1 MGLAGVHLIVVSV
14 WVGLVLAEVLLEVFA
29 HRGLLVPAVATLH
42 YWLDT
47 LFEIPLLLGI
57 LATGVILTARLPDL
71 DGLHAVKVASG
82 LVAIGATAFAV
93 RVVRGRREEISLPD
107 RVAYHQRQLVLAA
120 VVAVPAGVI
129 AGTIG
134 LTYAF

>member
-42 YWLDT
+42 YWIDA

-57 LATGVILTARLPDL
+57 LVTGVILTARLPDL

-93 RVVRGRREEISLPD
+93 RVVRERREEISLPD
-107 RVAYHQRQLVLAA
+107 RVAHHQRQLVLAA
-120 VVAVPAGVI
+120 VVAVPAGLV
-129 AGTIG
+129 AGVIG